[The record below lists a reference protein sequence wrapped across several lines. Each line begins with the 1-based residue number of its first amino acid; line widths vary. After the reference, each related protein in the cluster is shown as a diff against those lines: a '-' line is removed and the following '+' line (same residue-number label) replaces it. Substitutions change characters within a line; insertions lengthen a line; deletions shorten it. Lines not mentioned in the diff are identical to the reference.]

1 MSTWNLNILYTSLDD
16 PTLQEDFGKL
26 EQMIAENAELA
37 KAPISKENLETAL
50 LKNMNLS
57 TCARKIG
64 AYLSLSASTDTT
76 NPKIA
81 GLRNRFMTTISKNTI
96 ASTLFEK
103 KVAACDEIDAWAEE
117 SDLIK
122 EHLFYLNEIK
132 TSAAHLLSEQE
143 ENVLSLMRQNAS
155 NNWNQL
161 QSYLTS
167 TLDVEMGNQTLTLS
181 SVRNLAY
188 DADQK
193 VRKEAYEAEL
203 KSYEKVKDAIAFS
216 LNSIKGEA
224 RVVSNLRG
232 YDSVMAMTLEDSR
245 MKRETLDAMMSAIE
259 KALPKFHEYLA
270 HKAKLLG
277 HTNGLPWYDLF
288 APMSTPE
295 DSKSYT
301 IEEAH
306 DILIENFKPFSTEIA
321 DLIDTAFKENWID
334 FYPRQGKVGG
344 AFCSNLPFLKQS
356 RVLTN
361 YDGSFSDIVTLAHE
375 LGHAY
380 HGHCI
385 EHHSMLNTSY
395 TMPVAETASTF
406 NETVI
411 MNSAIENAETNAQKA
426 ALIESML
433 QDVTQVICDIH
444 SRYEFENE
452 VVDRRANEFLF
463 ADQLKEIMLKAQ
475 KNAYGP
481 GLDPEVLH
489 PYMWV
494 CKSHYYSAGLNFYN
508 FPYAFGCL
516 FAKGLYAIAEKQ
528 GDAFMPKYNALL
540 AATTTASV
548 EDVAMMADIDLTKED
563 FWMESLNLIGRY
575 IDQWIE
581 LTNAEL

>member
-1 MSTWNLNILYTSLDD
+1 MNTWNLDILYTSLDD
-16 PTLQEDFGKL
+16 PKLTEDFLSL
-26 EQMIAENAELA
+26 EQSIEKNLELS
-37 KAPISKENLETAL
+37 KQPISKDNLNKQLNQIIDLVLT
-50 LKNMNLS
+50 
-57 TCARKIG
+57 ARKIG
-64 AYLSLSASTDTT
+64 TYLSLSASTDTT
-76 NPKIA
+76 NAKIA
-81 GLRNRFMTTISKNTI
+81 ALRNRYMTTISKNTI
-96 ASTLFEK
+96 ASTLFNQ
-103 KVAACDEIDAWAEE
+103 KVASCDEIEQWANE

-132 TSAAHLLSEQE
+132 QGASHLLSEKE
-143 ENVLSLMRQNAS
+143 EHVLSQMRQNAS

-167 TLDVEMGNQTLTLS
+167 TLNVEMNGENLTLS

-188 DADQK
+188 DADQS
-193 VRKEAYEAEL
+193 VRKAAYEAEL
-203 KSYEKVKDAIAFS
+203 KAYEKIKDAVAFS

-224 RVVSNLRG
+224 RVVSELRG
-232 YDSVMAMTLEDSR
+232 YPSVMAMTLEDSR
-245 MKRETLDAMMSAIE
+245 MKQETLDAMMSAIE
-259 KALPKFHEYLA
+259 KSLPKFHEYLS

-277 HTNGLPWYDLF
+277 HQNGLPWYDLF
-288 APMSTPE
+288 APMTSSE
-295 DSKSYT
+295 DAKTYT
-301 IEEAH
+301 IEEARKV
-306 DILIENFKPFSTEIA
+306 LIDNFKPFSNEIA
-321 DLIDTAFKENWID
+321 ELIDTAFENHWID
-334 FYPRQGKVGG
+334 FDPRPGKVGG
-344 AFCSNLPFLKQS
+344 AFCSNLPYLKQS

-385 EHHSMLNTSY
+385 EHHSILNTSY

-411 MNSAIENAETNAQKA
+411 MNSAIEHAETDAKKA

-433 QDVTQVICDIH
+433 QDITQVICDIH

-463 ADQLKEIMLKAQ
+463 ADQLNEIMIKAQ
-475 KNAYGP
+475 KNAYGA
-481 GLDPEVLH
+481 GLDHDQLN

-494 CKSHYYSAGLNFYN
+494 CKSHYYRAGLNFYN

-516 FAKGLYAIAEKQ
+516 FAKGLYALAEKE
-528 GDAFMPKYNALL
+528 GASFMPKYNALL
-540 AATTTASV
+540 AATTTCSV
-548 EDVAMMADIDLTKED
+548 EDVAKMADIDLTKED

-581 LTNAEL
+581 LTHADL

>member
-1 MSTWNLNILYTSLDD
+1 
-16 PTLQEDFGKL
+16 
-26 EQMIAENAELA
+26 
-37 KAPISKENLETAL
+37 
-50 LKNMNLS
+50 
-57 TCARKIG
+57 
-64 AYLSLSASTDTT
+64 
-76 NPKIA
+76 
-81 GLRNRFMTTISKNTI
+81 
-96 ASTLFEK
+96 
-103 KVAACDEIDAWAEE
+103 
-117 SDLIK
+117 
-122 EHLFYLNEIK
+122 
-132 TSAAHLLSEQE
+132 
-143 ENVLSLMRQNAS
+143 
-155 NNWNQL
+155 
-161 QSYLTS
+161 
-167 TLDVEMGNQTLTLS
+167 
-181 SVRNLAY
+181 
-188 DADQK
+188 
-193 VRKEAYEAEL
+193 
-203 KSYEKVKDAIAFS
+203 
-216 LNSIKGEA
+216 
-224 RVVSNLRG
+224 
-232 YDSVMAMTLEDSR
+232 
-245 MKRETLDAMMSAIE
+245 
-259 KALPKFHEYLA
+259 
-270 HKAKLLG
+270 
-277 HTNGLPWYDLF
+277 
-288 APMSTPE
+288 MSTPE

-321 DLIDTAFKENWID
+321 DLIDTAFKDNWID
-334 FYPRQGKVGG
+334 FYPRPGKVGG

-385 EHHSMLNTSY
+385 EHHSMLNTGY

-575 IDQWIE
+575 IEQWIE